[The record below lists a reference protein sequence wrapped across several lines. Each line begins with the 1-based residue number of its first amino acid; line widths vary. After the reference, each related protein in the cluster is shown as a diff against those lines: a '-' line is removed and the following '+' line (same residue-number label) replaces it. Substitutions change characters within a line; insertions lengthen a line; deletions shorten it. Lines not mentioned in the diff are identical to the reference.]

1 MINFPSSDAGP
12 LFHALSDEKRLA
24 ILGLLQQGEK
34 CVCDIAGPLGM
45 KQSLLSFHLKILRE
59 AGVVRCA
66 RVGKWAHYSI
76 DPGIGERLVGFG
88 QSLKKAAREA
98 KVVFCC

>member
-1 MINFPSSDAGP
+1 MTDSRTIDAGA

-24 ILGLLQQGEK
+24 ILGILRQGEK
-34 CVCDIAGPLGM
+34 CVCDIAASMAM
-45 KQSLLSFHLKILRE
+45 KQSLLSFHLRILRE

-76 DPGIGERLVGFG
+76 NPGIGARLVEFG
-88 QSLKKAAREA
+88 EGLNKAAREA